1 MKEAIEFLK
10 ENKEVAFATVGEDNR
25 PKIRV
30 FQIMKFD
37 GTTLYFA
44 TSPTKRIYAELQ
56 KNPSVEILSR
66 KGNIFVRVAGNALFD
81 IPDAIQQEIYN
92 TNPVLPRLYANYTK
106 LEYFRVKI
114 VNMDYY
120 DLTPTPPVLQ
130 HYDVAIGERNDNR

>member
-44 TSPTKRIYAELQ
+44 TSPTKRVYAELQ
-56 KNPSVEILSR
+56 ENPSVEILSR

-114 VNMDYY
+114 GKMDYY

-130 HYDVAIGERNDNR
+130 HYDVATGERNDNR